1 MNMTEQNKK
10 LAEDLLIETALFYN
24 SGNRSMNKGS
34 CLYESED
41 GRKCGIGRIMTK
53 KGISLIKGRRQN
65 EECINVVL
73 EYSLK
78 QNIFLKKW
86 EPLSA
91 HVSFL
96 GHIQF
101 LHDNEDKWNK
111 NGIAKKGIR
120 FVKFM
125 CEEYDL
131 NKDRVLATIK
141 AK

>member
-1 MNMTEQNKK
+1 MKQNKK

-24 SGNRSMNKGS
+24 SKNRSMSKGM
-34 CLYESED
+34 CLYESQD
-41 GRKCGIGRIMTK
+41 GRRCGIGRIMTK
-53 KGISLIKGRRQN
+53 KGISLIKGKGQN
-65 EECINVVL
+65 EECIDMIL
-73 EYSLK
+73 EPEPK

-96 GHIQF
+96 EHVQC

-111 NGIAKKGIR
+111 NGIAKKGIK
-120 FVKFM
+120 FVEFM
-125 CEEYDL
+125 CDIYELD
-131 NKDRVLATIK
+131 KDRVLAAIK